1 MLATATEPYFYPN
14 HVTQPLEIHRSKI
27 SLTRARAGYD
37 YPTIRLPFAFSRL
50 IGLSTRIYQTVHEGA
65 LAFLVVVSLGSTARE
80 SSRHRSE
87 NVVLGDEVHRLYT
100 AKIADSNSAE
110 PIVSFFNR
118 ARESSREL
126 RMARTKSCTT
136 LVKSCA
142 TLVSRKLTSR
152 LREL

>member
-1 MLATATEPYFYPN
+1 M
-14 HVTQPLEIHRSKI
+14 
-27 SLTRARAGYD
+27 
-37 YPTIRLPFAFSRL
+37 
-50 IGLSTRIYQTVHEGA
+50 
-65 LAFLVVVSLGSTARE
+65 
-80 SSRHRSE
+80 
-87 NVVLGDEVHRLYT
+87 
-100 AKIADSNSAE
+100 
-110 PIVSFFNR
+110 VSFFNR